1 MYDMVFRDVAV
12 LPKMSSVYHW
22 VEGRAALTSDMEKIR
37 EEIVGKSDGPPDR
50 TPIRPSDFT
59 PPNSCQCHPV

>member
-22 VEGRAALTSDMEKIR
+22 VEGRAALTINVCFERPTVRRTALQFTHQISLLPM
-37 EEIVGKSDGPPDR
+37 PP
-50 TPIRPSDFT
+50 SLDFS
-59 PPNSCQCHPV
+59 NRQ